1 MLGSAVTLENN
12 PGVPPRLD
20 GLALTRL
27 DALESA
33 RSSSSV
39 LCCVNRRYL
48 SIGGGASSSLKL
60 SYTSGSRES
69 SILLLSPLSFRLDC
83 RDSAR
88 SSSTVPC
95 RYRLSPLFSGDDGG
109 RTPNP
114 ERLSNESGS
123 RNSSMFRPLEPLR
136 EPRRL
141 PARERD
147 PRRLPRLSPRARLP
161 LSRLCF
167 LRGIMGG
174 GEGLAGGGVGR
185 SGSAS

>member
-1 MLGSAVTLENN
+1 MTLENS

-20 GLALTRL
+20 GLALIRL

-48 SIGGGASSSLKL
+48 PIGGGASRSFKL
-60 SYTSGSRES
+60 SYTSGSRKS
-69 SILLLSPLSFRLDC
+69 SILLFCPSCSRVDC

-95 RYRLSPLFSGDDGG
+95 LYRPSPFFSGDTGG
-109 RTPNP
+109 RTPNA
-114 ERLSNESGS
+114 ERLSNVSGS

-174 GEGLAGGGVGR
+174 GEGLAGGGIGR
-185 SGSAS
+185 SGSVSWRM